1 MVRHELKK
9 KIVHDGVM
17 VRIKKGIRFVWVDAR
32 TLPPAERCQ
41 RTKGGL
47 ILPIRTVLK
56 IGNIQ
61 PLNASYR
68 QVLKE

>member
-1 MVRHELKK
+1 MGRHKLKEV
-9 KIVHDGVM
+9 IRHDGVM
-17 VRIKKGIRFVWVDAR
+17 VRVKKGNKFVWVDAR

-47 ILPIRTVLK
+47 MLPITTLIK
-56 IGNIQ
+56 IGDVQ

-68 QVLKE
+68 QVLR